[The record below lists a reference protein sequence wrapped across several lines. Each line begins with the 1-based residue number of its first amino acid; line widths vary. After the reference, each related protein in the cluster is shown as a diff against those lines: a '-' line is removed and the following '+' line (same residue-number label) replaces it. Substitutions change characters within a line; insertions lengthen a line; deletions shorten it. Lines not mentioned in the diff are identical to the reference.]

1 MTLPTEKRTLLTV
14 ITEATIEQALLREFD
29 RLGVRGYTVWDAR
42 GRGNRGM
49 RDGSWTESVNIRI
62 EMVRPRSQAEAVRP
76 YLAAGYRLVAA
87 GMDSLYLRDTCA
99 GLVSELRNLPKAP
112 A

>member
-14 ITEATIEQALLREFD
+14 ITEATIEQSLLREFD

-62 EMVRPRSQAEAVRP
+62 EMVCPRSQAEAVLGYLQARYYAYYAMVGFLQDVEVLRP
-76 YLAAGYRLVAA
+76 G
-87 GMDSLYLRDTCA
+87 
-99 GLVSELRNLPKAP
+99 KF
-112 A
+112 

>member
-14 ITEATIEQALLREFD
+14 ITEATIEQSLLREFD

-49 RDGSWTESVNIRI
+49 RDGSWEESANIRI
-62 EMVRPRSQAEAVRP
+62 EMVCPRSQAEAVLGYLQARYYADYAMVGFLQDVEVLRP
-76 YLAAGYRLVAA
+76 G
-87 GMDSLYLRDTCA
+87 
-99 GLVSELRNLPKAP
+99 KF
-112 A
+112 

>member
-14 ITEATIEQALLREFD
+14 ITEATIEQALLREVD

-42 GRGNRGM
+42 GRGNRGT

-62 EMVRPRSQAEAVRP
+62 EMVCPRSQAEAVLGYLQTRYYADYAMVGFLQDVEVLRP
-76 YLAAGYRLVAA
+76 G
-87 GMDSLYLRDTCA
+87 
-99 GLVSELRNLPKAP
+99 KF
-112 A
+112 